1 MFTSTELL
9 TVTFNCQAISR
20 FPHAHHWL
28 TVGSGVTQDQLI
40 LQFFVAD
47 QELTLLR
54 VVLQLQNRLTMDM
67 LLNH

>member
-1 MFTSTELL
+1 M
-9 TVTFNCQAISR
+9 
-20 FPHAHHWL
+20 
-28 TVGSGVTQDQLI
+28 TQDQLI